1 MYELTNEQILL
12 LDLSEED
19 IISGKLIAQDVL
31 DKNDL
36 KWLKDI
42 TAQNNL

>member
-19 IISGKLIAQDVL
+19 IISGKLIAQDEL